1 MSCSGHTQEHAL
13 TKRASADAPFYMAGG
28 SQELALTERTP
39 VLIAFSIANLNDDVQ
54 IVRRRFGQKLDAG
67 DAMAFLAQSK
77 DVVKLPMKT
86 LFRIASRTNFP
97 LALDAYS
104 Q

>member
-1 MSCSGHTQEHAL
+1 MSCVGHTQEHAL
-13 TKRASADAPFYMAGG
+13 TKRASADAPFFTAGR

-77 DVVKLPMKT
+77 GVVELPMKT
-86 LFRIASRTNFP
+86 LFRVASRANFP
-97 LALDAYS
+97 LAHDTYS